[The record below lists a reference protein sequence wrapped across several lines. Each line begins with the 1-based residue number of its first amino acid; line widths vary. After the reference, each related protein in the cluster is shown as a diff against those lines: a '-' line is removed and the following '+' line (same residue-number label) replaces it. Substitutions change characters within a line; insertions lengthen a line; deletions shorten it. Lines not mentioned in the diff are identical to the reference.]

1 MANLRGTKWVTID
14 GVKYP
19 IFMSVNATAIYCDLR
34 GVSLADYY
42 NDLIAMLTGKS
53 SPSVIRD
60 IIYSCIKEGCRR
72 EGQEFDK
79 DNYFVGDY
87 MDDMSADD
95 VKLILD
101 AIAESLPKNE
111 VVEEDKKDKKK
122 V

>member
-1 MANLRGTKWVTID
+1 MASLRGTKWVTID

-19 IFMSVNATAIYCDLR
+19 IYMSVNATAVYCDLR

-42 NDLIAMLTGKS
+42 SDLIAMLTGKS

-60 IIYSCIKEGCRR
+60 IIYSCVKEGCRK
-72 EGQEFDK
+72 EGQTLEI
-79 DNYFVGDY
+79 DNYAVGEF
-87 MDDMSADD
+87 MDNMSAED

-101 AIAESLPKNE
+101 AIAESLPKQE
-111 VVEEDKKDKKK
+111 AVEDNPKDKKK